1 MKKINMFRVSKST
14 NPKSLASSIVHSLS
28 EDSLIKITSIGYSA
42 MIVVKSLAIIN
53 AFKDSDVIYIAQPNL
68 EYIKDDSGTI
78 KSAIVWT
85 VEVEKL

>member
-1 MKKINMFRVSKST
+1 MKKIIMFRVSKRT
-14 NPKSLASSIVHSLS
+14 NPKSLASSIVYSLS
-28 EDSLIKITSIGYSA
+28 EDSLIKITSIGDSA

-53 AFKDSDVIYIAQPNL
+53 AFKGSDVIYISQPNL